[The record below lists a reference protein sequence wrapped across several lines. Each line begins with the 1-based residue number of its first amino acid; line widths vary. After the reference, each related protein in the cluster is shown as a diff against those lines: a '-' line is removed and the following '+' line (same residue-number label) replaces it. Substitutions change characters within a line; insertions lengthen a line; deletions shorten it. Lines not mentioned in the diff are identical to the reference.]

1 MKSCEDEAVE
11 ETEIEE
17 IKQEE
22 DIEVNCFYRRFRF
35 IIFYPVNTN
44 HFSTD

>member
-22 DIEVNCFYRRFRF
+22 DIEVNCFHHRFRLET
-35 IIFYPVNTN
+35 FYPVGKSES
-44 HFSTD
+44 F